1 MIVLVGFLA
10 VGVDLLRSGRACSQ
24 VSGAS
29 NEKQSIKAVGRVCCQ
44 IRQGQGL
51 YILQIVRL
59 GLYRGPEI
67 QLGVLIVLV
76 LERGK
81 TASAVENNCHLLCQL
96 LKISVG
102 HSSRFLVRFGRGPP
116 FGAVGW

>member
-1 MIVLVGFLA
+1 M
-10 VGVDLLRSGRACSQ
+10 
-24 VSGAS
+24 
-29 NEKQSIKAVGRVCCQ
+29 
-44 IRQGQGL
+44 
-51 YILQIVRL
+51 QIVRL

-81 TASAVENNCHLLCQL
+81 TASAVENNCHLLFQL

-102 HSSRFLVRFGRGPP
+102 HSSRFLVRFERVQP
-116 FGAVGW
+116 FGAVGLQICEVLLRILPSGNPLPSQKTEQG